1 MFIHPSSLLTGW
13 QYINRKFFVVYLYD
27 ILYLPP
33 PGNIVVYKRHHNNS
47 TNTNKYINM
56 DIIIWNHF
64 QKKYIKCTCKK
75 VTISLMV
82 EDLYSILISDRGLIK
97 YRSRV
102 FGQKIILKKDIETC
116 NRTYII
122 RYVYIYIYVREL
134 TNRICTCV
142 KCQRLT
148 NRDRC
153 GCLLV
158 LDIEP
163 RTFLKILNHVLR
175 KH

>member
-47 TNTNKYINM
+47 TNTNKYTCINM

-82 EDLYSILISDRGLIK
+82 EDLYSILISDRILIK
-97 YRSRV
+97 YRSSV

-122 RYVYIYIYVREL
+122 RYVYIYI
-134 TNRICTCV
+134 CTWINKQDLYLC
-142 KCQRLT
+142 
-148 NRDRC
+148 
-153 GCLLV
+153 
-158 LDIEP
+158 
-163 RTFLKILNHVLR
+163 
-175 KH
+175 

>member
-1 MFIHPSSLLTGW
+1 MIFCIYRHPVTLS
-13 QYINRKFFVVYLYD
+13 F
-27 ILYLPP
+27 
-33 PGNIVVYKRHHNNS
+33 
-47 TNTNKYINM
+47 TN
-56 DIIIWNHF
+56 DIITILRTPISILIWISLSIYI
-64 QKKYIKCTCKK
+64 YIKCACKE
-75 VTISLMV
+75 VTISLIV
-82 EDLYSILISDRGLIK
+82 KDLYSVLISAHGLIK
-97 YRSRV
+97 YRSSV
-102 FGQKIILKKDIETC
+102 FEQKIVLKKDIETC

-122 RYVYIYIYVREL
+122 RYVYIYVREL

>member
-1 MFIHPSSLLTGW
+1 
-13 QYINRKFFVVYLYD
+13 
-27 ILYLPP
+27 
-33 PGNIVVYKRHHNNS
+33 
-47 TNTNKYINM
+47 M

-75 VTISLMV
+75 VTISLIV
-82 EDLYSILISDRGLIK
+82 KDLYSILISDRGLIK
-97 YRSRV
+97 YRSSV
-102 FGQKIILKKDIETC
+102 FEQKIVLKKDIETC

-122 RYVYIYIYVREL
+122 RYVYIYVREL

-148 NRDRC
+148 SRDRC
-153 GCLLV
+153 GCHLA